1 MSPTVDRIGAA
12 ADRLLERL
20 TAGSTL
26 QRRIRGLPVVA
37 AVAMTIILAVT
48 VLLGS
53 MATRGTMTVQS
64 GYYPAVRLSRDLRER
79 TETVQR
85 RLQDAV
91 ASKDQDRLAEADAQV
106 DTMTRAID
114 SAQIASGARDVR
126 LARLRGDLQDYYTLA
141 RATTSRMMSGETS
154 DALTASVDTLTTR
167 FAALHTALDSNAVIN
182 ERAIEQALDS
192 AAGLQRLTWM
202 TTAAIALLAIVALW
216 ILASYTGNVLE
227 RTLTAPLR
235 EAADV
240 AARIA
245 EGDVTV
251 EIPAAED
258 GEVGRLLAAM
268 AEMVRYLRE
277 MADAADAIAHGDL
290 NREARIR
297 GARDAFGRAFGRM
310 TEYLKSMATIADGIA
325 AGDLTRRP
333 DARGPEDAFGHAMTV
348 MIDRLSATVDELRT
362 TAQAIAAA
370 ASQVS
375 GSAQELSQSTNEE
388 AAAVAQ
394 MTRRLE
400 AVGALVLRNAQATTQ
415 MEEVARRGAAD
426 AADSGDAT
434 QQTLEAMERV
444 VQHVALVERIAEQT
458 DLLALNAAIEAARAG
473 AHGRGFAVVAAEVRN
488 LADGATRSSREIAE
502 VVGGSRQV
510 ALRSRAQLAA
520 LVPSIGKAAELSQQI
535 AAASAEQSQGIH
547 DVSTDMDEVD
557 QATQRNAASAQQ
569 LAATAAELAAQADAL
584 EMAMAAFIV
593 PEVARDDQSTKA
605 ILTPLGSVA
614 AISSDT

>member
-1 MSPTVDRIGAA
+1 MIAIIDRLGVA

-37 AVAMTIILAVT
+37 AVGMATILAVT

-53 MATRGTMTVQS
+53 MATRGTTRVQS
-64 GYYPAVRLSRDLRER
+64 GFYPAVRLSRDLRER
-79 TETVQR
+79 METVQR
-85 RLQDAV
+85 RLQDAA
-91 ASKDQDRLAEADAQV
+91 ASKDQDRLVEADAQV
-106 DTMTRAID
+106 DTMTREID

-126 LARLRGDLQDYYTLA
+126 LARLRGGLQSYYSLA
-141 RATTSRMMSGETS
+141 RATTARMVAGETS
-154 DALTASVDTLTTR
+154 DGLTAAADTLSRR
-167 FAALHTALDSNAVIN
+167 FVALHGALDSNAAEN
-182 ERAIEQALDS
+182 ERAIVQALDS
-192 AAGLQRLTWM
+192 AALLQRLTWM
-202 TTAAIALLAIVALW
+202 TTALVAMLAIVALW
-216 ILASYTGNVLE
+216 ILATYTGRVLE

-251 EIPAAED
+251 EIPSAED
-258 GEVGRLLAAM
+258 SEVGRLLGAM

-290 NREARIR
+290 NGGATPR

-310 TEYLKSMATIADGIA
+310 TEYLKSMAAIADGIA

-333 DARGPEDAFGHAMTV
+333 DARGPDDAFGHAMTT
-348 MIDRLSATVDELRT
+348 MIDRLSATVDELRS
-362 TAQAIAAA
+362 TAQAIAVAA
-370 ASQVS
+370 AQVS

-400 AVGALVLRNAQATTQ
+400 SVGELVIRNAQATTQ

-434 QQTLEAMERV
+434 QKTLEAMERV

-520 LVPSIGKAAELSQQI
+520 LVPSIGRAAELSQQI
-535 AAASAEQSQGIH
+535 AAASAEQSKGIN
-547 DVSTDMDEVD
+547 DVTVDMDEVD

-584 EMAMAAFIV
+584 EMAMSAFVVADAA
-593 PEVARDDQSTKA
+593 RHGQSTSA
-605 ILTPLGSVA
+605 IRTPMGSVA